1 MIDRRLTLEHVVRVR
16 LPSPRPAAVCG
27 GHGDWPVGA
36 RRGVP
41 VVATA
46 IALTLLLCG
55 CGASARPHSSAAVGV
70 LSQLPG
76 TQGCVSEDGS
86 GGCSQARA
94 LERAQSIAVSGDG
107 RIVYVT
113 SRSGFGAVAVFRRD
127 AAGGA
132 LVQPAGR
139 AGCVIRVVR
148 VSASGCSGARSL
160 LGANSVAITPDGL
173 NAYVTAFHSVAAFR
187 RDRHT
192 GALTQLPG
200 RKGCVT
206 PPRHDGCAH
215 QRALYGT
222 DAIAISPDGR
232 NVYVASGGES
242 GLVVFRRNRRTGTLA
257 PLAGKAACVTAYPF
271 RGCAL
276 GRAIIGPESVA
287 VSPDGRNVY
296 VAAAGNNS
304 VASFTRDRATGALTQ
319 PAGKAGCVSFY
330 PRRSCVRGPALDSPW
345 SITVSPDGRSVYVA
359 SVFGG
364 VVLLRRDPASGA
376 LTEPTGAAGCV
387 NSSRALGCAS
397 GRALDAAR
405 SVVVS
410 ADGRSVYAT
419 SSGGDRQ
426 DAIAVFA
433 RNRFDGTLTQL
444 AGAPGCLNA
453 DGAHGCTP
461 VRAMHYVLEPIAV
474 SPDDRSAYVIAITS
488 SSYASVVV
496 FARTTAR

>member
-1 MIDRRLTLEHVVRVR
+1 MIHGRLTLGQVVRVR
-16 LPSPRPAAVCG
+16 LPSPPRPAVVCG
-27 GHGDWPVGA
+27 SHDRGWPAGA

-55 CGASARPHSSAAVGV
+55 CGASARRHSSAAVGV

-76 TQGCVSEDGS
+76 NQGCVSENGS
-86 GGCSQARA
+86 AGCSQARA
-94 LERAQSIAVSGDG
+94 FKGARSIAVSRDG
-107 RIVYVT
+107 RNVYVT
-113 SRSGFGAVAVFRRD
+113 SRSGFGAVAVFKRD
-127 AAGGA
+127 AASGA
-132 LVQPAGR
+132 LVQPTGR

-148 VSASGCSGARSL
+148 EPGSGCSGARSL
-160 LGANSVAITPDGL
+160 LGANSVAVSPDGR
-173 NAYVTAFHSVAAFR
+173 NAYVTATHRVAAFR
-187 RDRHT
+187 RNRHT

-200 RKGCVT
+200 RHGCVT

-242 GLVVFRRNRRTGTLA
+242 GLVVFRRDRRTGTLA
-257 PLAGKAACVTAYPF
+257 PLAGKAACVTAHPF

-276 GRAIIGPESVA
+276 GRAIMGPESVA
-287 VSPDGRNVY
+287 VSPDGRTVY
-296 VAAAGNNS
+296 VAAVNS
-304 VASFTRDRATGALTQ
+304 VASFIRDRATGALTQ
-319 PAGKAGCVSFY
+319 PAGKAGCVNFY
-330 PRRSCVRGPALDSPW
+330 PRRSCVRGRALDSPW

-359 SVFGG
+359 SVFDG

-376 LTEPTGAAGCV
+376 LAQPAGAAGCV
-387 NSSRALGCAS
+387 NSSRALGCAR
-397 GRALDAAR
+397 GRALDGAR

-419 SSGGDRQ
+419 SSTSQ

-444 AGAPGCLNA
+444 AGALGCLNA

-461 VRAMHYVLEPIAV
+461 VRAMLYVAEPIAV
-474 SPDDRSAYVIAITS
+474 SPDDRSAYVTAITS
-488 SSYASVVV
+488 SSYASVAV
-496 FARTTAR
+496 FARTTSR

>member
-1 MIDRRLTLEHVVRVR
+1 M
-16 LPSPRPAAVCG
+16 AF
-27 GHGDWPVGA
+27 
-36 RRGVP
+36 
-41 VVATA
+41 
-46 IALTLLLCG
+46 
-55 CGASARPHSSAAVGV
+55 
-70 LSQLPG
+70 
-76 TQGCVSEDGS
+76 
-86 GGCSQARA
+86 
-94 LERAQSIAVSGDG
+94 ERAKSIAVSRDG
-107 RIVYVT
+107 RNVYVT
-113 SRSGFGAVAVFRRD
+113 SRSSYGAVAVFKRD
-127 AAGGA
+127 PGSGA
-132 LVQPAGR
+132 LVQPAGP
-139 AGCVIRVVR
+139 AGCVIRIVR
-148 VSASGCSGARSL
+148 LSPGCAGARSL
-160 LGANSVAITPDGL
+160 LGANSVAISPDGR
-173 NAYVTAFHSVAAFR
+173 NAYVTAFHSVATFR
-187 RDRHT
+187 RNRHT

-200 RKGCVT
+200 RHGCVT

-232 NVYVASGGES
+232 NVYVVSGGES

-257 PLAGKAACVTAYPF
+257 PLAGTAACVTAYPF

-319 PAGKAGCVSFY
+319 PAGRAGCVSFY
-330 PRRSCVRGPALDSPW
+330 PRRSCVRGHALDAPW
-345 SITVSPDGRSVYVA
+345 SITVSPDGRSVHVA

-387 NSSRALGCAS
+387 NSSRALGCAR
-397 GRALDAAR
+397 GHALDAAR

-433 RNRFDGTLTQL
+433 RNRFDGTLTEL

-461 VRAMHYVLEPIAV
+461 VRAMQYVLGPIAV
-474 SPDDRSAYVIAITS
+474 SPHDRSAYVIAITS
-488 SSYASVVV
+488 SSRASVAV
-496 FARTTAR
+496 FARTTSR